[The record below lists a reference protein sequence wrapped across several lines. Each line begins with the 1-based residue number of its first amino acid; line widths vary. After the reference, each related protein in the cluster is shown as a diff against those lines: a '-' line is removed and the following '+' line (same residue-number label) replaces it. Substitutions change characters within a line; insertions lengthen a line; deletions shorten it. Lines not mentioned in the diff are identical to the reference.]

1 MKLGKQIKQDNGFRA
16 LHTDF
21 INNEEKNGYRVTYVS
36 GTDDPHNSPEEAAK
50 KIKFQQKKQLTVKL
64 VNDTLTFKEFKEM
77 TRLEK
82 GL

>member
-1 MKLGKQIKQDNGFRA
+1 LAISSRTT
-16 LHTDF
+16 HY
-21 INNEEKNGYRVTYVS
+21 E
-36 GTDDPHNSPEEAAK
+36 PEEAAK